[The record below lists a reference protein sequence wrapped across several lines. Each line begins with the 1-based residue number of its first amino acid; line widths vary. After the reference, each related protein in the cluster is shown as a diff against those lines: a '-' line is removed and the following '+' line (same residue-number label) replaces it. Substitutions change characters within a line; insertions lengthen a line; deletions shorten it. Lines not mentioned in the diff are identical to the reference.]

1 MMDSDFKDYIKI
13 SYSIS
18 LNLFVYLFEYM
29 YCRRTDVY
37 WLNPV
42 PHVAHTITVLAK
54 DRFRFI
60 QGYPQRMRFLR
71 RFYFFCI

>member
-1 MMDSDFKDYIKI
+1 MDSDFKDYIKI
-13 SYSIS
+13 SSSIS

-54 DRFRFI
+54 DRFRLI
-60 QGYPQRMRFLR
+60 H
-71 RFYFFCI
+71 